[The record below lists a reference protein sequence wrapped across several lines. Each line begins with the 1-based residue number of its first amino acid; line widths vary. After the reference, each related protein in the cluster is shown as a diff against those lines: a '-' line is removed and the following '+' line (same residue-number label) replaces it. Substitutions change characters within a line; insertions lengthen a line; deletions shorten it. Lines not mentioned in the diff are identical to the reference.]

1 MSPLMELLSQRD
13 TVSASELLAQIKE
26 GLSPASGPSGSGAA
40 THQLLL
46 DYFKLDAKTSA
57 SSFGQAFKRYPQT
70 ARSLL
75 ALCQAQGLVELCALM
90 QSVIEAK
97 PSPSGVFKESL
108 QAQANGAGPAHQKG
122 IDAFIEGFSSV
133 AFADPGNEA
142 DIELSLAWSAVED
155 CLLDQVAIHADVI
168 AFDWGPTVRAQ
179 RQREQTV
186 RNALADRTALQM
198 LQALLEDAAPQVVAQ
213 PSDYDM
219 DRAGAPRQPVT
230 IAVHHIGPHQALPTA
245 QAADL
250 ARHPA
255 AAQLLAVYQALNGAA
270 LFCTDR
276 QDLWSAGFV
285 FLPAQQWTAASAEVV
300 DWLSSVDFQDDPDAM
315 PDWVRSAIPFGKIP
329 GDASYWIVPVEGPC
343 AGTVMLSN
351 DDVSVEEPRYPSF
364 DHFVATLCLQPEQV
378 LGCGGYV
385 SYPAADNAYSL
396 YPVGYRGGSA

>member
-1 MSPLMELLSQRD
+1 MTPLTELLVQRD
-13 TVSASELLAQIKE
+13 TVSASELLAQLQE
-26 GLSPASGPSGSGAA
+26 GLAHSAAQSGAGAA

-46 DYFKLDAKTSA
+46 DYFKLNAKVGA
-57 SSFGQAFKRYPQT
+57 SSFAQGFQRYPHT
-70 ARSLL
+70 AQALL
-75 ALCQAQGLVELCALM
+75 ELCQAQGLTELCVLM
-90 QSVIEAK
+90 QSVMEAK
-97 PSPSGVFKESL
+97 PSPSGAFKASL
-108 QAQANGAGPAHQKG
+108 QAQANDANPAHAKG
-122 IDAFIEGFSSV
+122 VAAFIQGFSSV

-219 DRAGAPRQPVT
+219 DHAAAPRQPDT
-230 IAVHHIGPHQALPTA
+230 ITVHHIGPHQALPAA

-255 AAQLLAVYQALNGAA
+255 AAQLLALYQSVNGAA

-285 FLPAQQWTAASAEVV
+285 FLPAQQWDTASAEVV
-300 DWLSSVDFQDDPDAM
+300 DWLSSVDFQDDPDAL

-351 DDVSVEEPRYPSF
+351 DDVSAEEPRYPSF

-385 SYPAADNAYSL
+385 SYPAADDAYSL

>member
-26 GLSPASGPSGSGAA
+26 GLAPAPAPSGSGAA
-40 THQLLL
+40 THQLLQ
-46 DYFKLDAKTSA
+46 DYFKLDAKASA

-90 QSVIEAK
+90 QSVMEAK

-108 QAQANGAGPAHQKG
+108 QAQVNGARPAHQKG
-122 IDAFIEGFSSV
+122 IDAFIEGFSSI

-142 DIELSLAWSAVED
+142 DIELSLAWSGVED

-186 RNALADRTALQM
+186 RNALAGRTALQM

-219 DRAGAPRQPVT
+219 DHAAAPRQPDT
-230 IAVHHIGPHQALPTA
+230 ITVHHIGPHQALPAA

-255 AAQLLAVYQALNGAA
+255 AAQLLALYQSVNGAA

-285 FLPAQQWTAASAEVV
+285 FLPAQQWDTASAEVV
-300 DWLSSVDFQDDPDAM
+300 DWLSSVDFQDDPDAL

-351 DDVSVEEPRYPSF
+351 DDVSAEEPRYPSF

-385 SYPAADNAYSL
+385 SYPAADDAYSL
-396 YPVGYRGGSA
+396 YPVGYRGGGA